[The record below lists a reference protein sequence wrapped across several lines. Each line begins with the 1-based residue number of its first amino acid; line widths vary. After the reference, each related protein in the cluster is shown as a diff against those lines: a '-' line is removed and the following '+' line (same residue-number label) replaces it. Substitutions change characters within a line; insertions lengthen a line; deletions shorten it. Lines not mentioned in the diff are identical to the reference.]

1 MKTNIYLFILAF
13 GIMLLMQAPG
23 LSAQTRFKVEEAV
36 QKALAQNLALQVR
49 KMDTLI
55 SLNDITLGNAG
66 FLPTLSLEGRVN
78 GSFTNTR
85 QEFLD
90 GRSQSVNGAKNS
102 QQFGGLR
109 MNWIL
114 FDGMRMFYNY
124 EALKQSH
131 AFTQTNILLEIEN
144 VLANTLNN
152 YYTLGQQEQTRTL
165 LNQNLEVSRQRRSI
179 ARDRYEL
186 GAFSRADYLRAQVDF
201 NTDSAQVI
209 LQDQFILASRARLNQ
224 WMGQSPD
231 TPLPPT
237 DSLAEVPLLRYEAW
251 KEKVEAQN
259 VQLRAERQSLALRQ
273 TDVLLS
279 KSNRWPTLSLDLG
292 YDALNSRSDAGFLRS
307 NRNYGLNYALNLSV
321 PIFDGDNRRRQQEN
335 AQMRLEQA
343 QANLENIGLI
353 AQTDFEVAFQSYVQ
367 QKALYDL
374 EANNVDLVRQNLDIA
389 IERYKLGGMS
399 ALEFRDAQ
407 LLALQ
412 AENRL
417 IVLRYQMKLLEIE
430 IRRVS
435 GDLVQA
441 Q

>member
-1 MKTNIYLFILAF
+1 
-13 GIMLLMQAPG
+13 MLLLLLEIGMLMPTSHV
-23 LSAQTRFKVEEAV
+23 SAQSRFTVEEAV
-36 QKALAQNLALQVR
+36 QKALAQNLALRVR

-109 MNWIL
+109 MNWVL

-124 EALKQSH
+124 EALKQTHS
-131 AFTQTNILLEIEN
+131 FTQTNILLEMEN
-144 VLANTLNN
+144 VLANTLNI
-152 YYTLGQQEQTRTL
+152 YYTLGQQEQTRML
-165 LNQNLEVSRQRRSI
+165 LYQNLEVSRQRRSI
-179 ARDRYEL
+179 AQDRYEL
-186 GAFSRADYLRAQVDF
+186 GAFSKADYLRAQVDF

-209 LQDQFILASRARLNQ
+209 LQDQLILASQARLNQ
-224 WMGQSPD
+224 WMGQAPQ

-237 DSLAEVPLLRYEAW
+237 DSLAEVPLLSYEGW
-251 KEKVEAQN
+251 KQKVASQN
-259 VQLRAERQSLALRQ
+259 IRLQSERQSLALRQ

-307 NRNYGLNYALNLSV
+307 NRNYGLNYAFNLSV

-335 AQMRLEQA
+335 AQIRLEQA
-343 QANLENIGLI
+343 QENLENVGLQ
-353 AQTDFEVAFQSYVQ
+353 AKTDFEIAFQSYVQ

-374 EANNVDLVRQNLDIA
+374 ETSNVDLVRQNLEIA

-407 LLALQ
+407 LLTLQ
-412 AENRL
+412 AENRR
-417 IVLRYQMKLLEIE
+417 IVLLYQMKLLEIE
-430 IRRVS
+430 IRRIS